1 MTSAVRL
8 DYALAMPRWK
18 PGSRERLQ
26 AAALDLFSEQGFENT
41 TVSEITGRVGVT
53 TRTFFRHF
61 ADKRDVLFAGADE
74 FQQLLVDGTVR
85 APSELTPLEAIAAA
99 IVAFDWQTMAP
110 YAAQRQAAVAA
121 SPELMERELI
131 KFDALTAALADGLRR
146 RGADDATASLAAQ
159 AGMTVFRTAY
169 ARWAEADNQGDM
181 DQIVND
187 VLAGLRAAVAA
198 RTENGAPLSSGLT
211 SSA

>member
-1 MTSAVRL
+1 MTLGAGL
-8 DYALAMPRWK
+8 GYARVMPRWK

-26 AAALDLFSEQGFENT
+26 AAALDLFSQQGFQNT

-74 FQQLLVDGTVR
+74 FQQLLVQATVH
-85 APSELTPLEAIAAA
+85 APSELSPLEAITAAL
-99 IVAFDWQTMAP
+99 VAFDWQTMAP
-110 YAAQRQAAVAA
+110 YAAQRQAAITA

-131 KFDALTAALADGLRR
+131 KFDTLTAALADGLRR
-146 RGADDATASLAAQ
+146 RGTDDSTASLAAQ

-169 ARWAEADNQGDM
+169 LRWAQADNHSDM

-187 VLAGLRAAVAA
+187 VLAGLRAAVTA
-198 RTENGAPLSSGLT
+198 RPETRRPLPSGWTT
-211 SSA
+211 SA